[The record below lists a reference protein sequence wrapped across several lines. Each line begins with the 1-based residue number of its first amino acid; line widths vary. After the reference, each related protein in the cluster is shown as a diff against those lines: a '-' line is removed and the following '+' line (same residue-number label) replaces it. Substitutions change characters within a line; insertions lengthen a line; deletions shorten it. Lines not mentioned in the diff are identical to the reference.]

1 MVRIPFFGSDDD
13 EPTTETEVDGVRV
26 TSNRDNVNVVE
37 VDDGEISGTPGG
49 LTVHSIS
56 LGDSDTNAPT
66 SSDSTESSRKTGP
79 SPRQPSAPK
88 VEPEPQP
95 KPTAD
100 PESQPDPTIDP
111 ATRGTFVLPDDKHFM
126 QKIEARGKNGHGSI
140 VETVYVLT
148 GPTYTHPTDLIRL
161 DNDEY
166 YGSATRSSVSFN
178 PRAMAQK
185 VASLYP
191 DDEAPKLIARFH
203 THPGGT
209 LRPSSADK
217 NSSSRIRQS
226 FVDAFGTDDFEFFH
240 GIHGLEE
247 HELEPNPDER
257 QSLSTK
263 QNHLRW
269 LGERYRHKLAV
280 FDRNFETKK
289 RVSIQQNE

>member
-1 MVRIPFFGSDDD
+1 MVRIRFFSSDDD
-13 EPTTETEVDGVRV
+13 DPATEKEVDGVRV

-37 VDDGEISGTPGG
+37 VENGEVSGTPRG

-56 LGDSDTNAPT
+56 LSDSDTDSPK
-66 SSDSTESSRKTGP
+66 SSGSTESYRKTVP
-79 SPRQPSAPK
+79 TPKQPSTPK

-95 KPTAD
+95 EPTAD
-100 PESQPDPTIDP
+100 PASQPKSTVDP
-111 ATRGTFVLPDDKHFM
+111 ATRRTFVLPDDKHFM
-126 QKIEARGKNGHGSI
+126 QKLEARGKNGHGSI

-148 GPTYTHPTDLIRL
+148 GPTYTRPTDLIRL
-161 DNDEY
+161 DNDKY

-178 PRAMAQK
+178 PRAMARK

-191 DDEAPKLIARFH
+191 DGEAPKLIARFH

-217 NSSSRIRQS
+217 NGASRVHQS

-247 HELEPNPDER
+247 HGLDPNPDER

-263 QNHLRW
+263 QKHLRW